1 MRIYLAV
8 PTHNSSNTSKQIKQL
23 RSFQRD
29 IDIVSTMNKVKCNK
43 DGVPYRWKRDE
54 NFTEARWE
62 IDGYQQ
68 TAIQCYDI

>member
-1 MRIYLAV
+1 
-8 PTHNSSNTSKQIKQL
+8 
-23 RSFQRD
+23 
-29 IDIVSTMNKVKCNK
+29 MNKVKCNK